1 MGARAGF
8 QRRGRA
14 RALPYC
20 SRLSGTGLQRVLA
33 TPGHRSGPFDMRWTP
48 DREFLYLRY
57 GIATY
62 AIPLRPGELR
72 PPIPASGFPSKEGVA
87 ALPGGRL
94 VADRDVYP
102 GPNPSIHAFV
112 EGSAQRNIYRVPLQ

>member
-1 MGARAGF
+1 MPGQDSSAGGALVLYPTAAGYPV
-8 QRRGRA
+8 RVCNGCW
-14 RALPYC
+14 PPP
-20 SRLSGTGLQRVLA
+20 GTDPA
-33 TPGHRSGPFDMRWTP
+33 PASMRWTP